1 MRIPMLSLALLG
13 IIVSPGRAQDA
24 CIEQIK
30 FPEVGRWAQYQAVY
44 GTKDPYTLRYAVI
57 GSEKR
62 QGKDLKWVELRMTG
76 KDKDKNLIYQML
88 VPGSP
93 TEMGDV
99 QEIVFKPGGKPAMK
113 LNGMMLNMIRGQME
127 KQSIFSELCKDVTL
141 VGTES
146 VTVPA
151 GTFQTR
157 HFRSDKYKSDSW
169 VSAEVPFALVKSV
182 GEKHDMALASHGA
195 DAKSSITE
203 KPQEMPVMGGPSKN

>member
-1 MRIPMLSLALLG
+1 MRISMFSLALLG
-13 IIVSPGRAQDA
+13 MIVSSGRAQDA
-24 CIEQIK
+24 CLEQIK
-30 FPEVGRWAQYQAVY
+30 FPQVGRWAQYQAVY
-44 GTKDPYTLRYAVI
+44 ETKDPYTLRYAVI

-76 KDKDKNLIYQML
+76 KDKEKNLIYQML

-99 QEIVFKPGGKPAMK
+99 QEIVFKPGAKPAMK

-127 KQSIFSELCKDVTL
+127 KQSIFTELCKDVTL
-141 VGTES
+141 VGTER
-146 VTVPA
+146 VAVPA
-151 GTFQTR
+151 GKFETR

-195 DAKSSITE
+195 GARSSITE
-203 KPQEMPVMGGPSKN
+203 KPQEMPVMGGPPKN

>member
-1 MRIPMLSLALLG
+1 MRIPTLSLALLAG
-13 IIVSPGRAQDA
+13 VVSAGKAQDA

-30 FPEVGRWAQYQAVY
+30 FPEVGRWAEYKAVY
-44 GTKDPYTLRYAVI
+44 EKTDPYTVRYAVI

-62 QGKDLKWVELRMTG
+62 QGKDFKWVELRMLG
-76 KDKDKNLIYQML
+76 AKKDKNLVYQML

-93 TEMGDV
+93 TEMGNV
-99 QEIVFKPGGKPAMK
+99 QEIVFKPGEKPAMK

-127 KQSIFSELCKDVTL
+127 KQSIFTELCKDVAL

-151 GTFQTR
+151 GKFEAR
-157 HFRSDKYKSDSW
+157 HYRSAEYKTDSW
-169 VSAEVPFALVKSV
+169 VSPDVPFALVKSV

-195 DAKSSITE
+195 GAQSSITE
-203 KPQEMPVMGGPSKN
+203 KPQEMPVMRN

>member
-1 MRIPMLSLALLG
+1 MRITMLSLALLG
-13 IIVSPGRAQDA
+13 IIASPARAQDA
-24 CIEQIK
+24 CLEQIK
-30 FPEVGRWAQYQAVY
+30 FPGVGRWAQYQAVY
-44 GTKDPYTLRYAVI
+44 GAQEPYTLRYAVI

-99 QEIVFKPGGKPAMK
+99 QEIVFKPGEKPAMK

-151 GTFQTR
+151 GKFQTR

-182 GEKHDMALASHGA
+182 GEKHDMALVSHGA
-195 DAKSSITE
+195 GAKSSITE